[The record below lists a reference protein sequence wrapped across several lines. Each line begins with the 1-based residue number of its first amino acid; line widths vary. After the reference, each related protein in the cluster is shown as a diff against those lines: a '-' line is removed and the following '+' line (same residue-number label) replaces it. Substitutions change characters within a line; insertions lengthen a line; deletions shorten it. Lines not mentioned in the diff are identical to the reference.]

1 MQSEENG
8 GITKGQSMD
17 HDRGGGVDLSMEFDR
32 TPFGFFATPLRFLL
46 HQFVLNVCQA
56 PFVMDGHRASP
67 NDGAV
72 E

>member
-32 TPFGFFATPLRFLL
+32 IVYRG
-46 HQFVLNVCQA
+46 
-56 PFVMDGHRASP
+56 RALP
-67 NDGAV
+67 GGIEYLV
-72 E
+72 EQKN